1 MIECRHCR
9 EYFRGDV
16 ERLGARCPRCRLPL
30 YERPEL
36 QRRKAEG
43 GETQAVCAVHVGNS
57 AIGSCSRCGTAMCGI
72 CRTRWFD
79 RALCAACVQHAVE
92 SRETSPEEIFTRRR
106 QARWSFAVACV
117 GWVLLLLGCLLLL
130 AVIRGGPNNEL
141 RVLALLTILSSFL
154 PSLFAVGNGLSA
166 LRTRGEGF
174 RLAVTGIAMGASLVG
189 LLIGVMLVN
198 TWQN

>member
-9 EYFRGDV
+9 EFFRGDV
-16 ERLGARCPRCRLPL
+16 ERLGSRCPRCRLPL

-43 GETQAVCAVHVGNS
+43 EANQAACAVHTENL
-57 AIGSCSRCGTAMCGI
+57 AIGTCARCSSAMCGI

-79 RALCAACVQHAVE
+79 RAICAACAQQAIDNK
-92 SRETSPEEIFTRRR
+92 ETSPEDTFIRRR
-106 QARWSFAVACV
+106 QARWSFVLAIA
-117 GWVLLLLGCLLLL
+117 GWGLFVLGCLLVF
-130 AVIRGGPNNEL
+130 AVIRGGPNPEL
-141 RVLALLTILSSFL
+141 RMIGLLTVLSSFL
-154 PSLFAVGNGLSA
+154 PSLFAIGNGVSA

-174 RLAVTGIAMGASLVG
+174 RLAVGGISMAASLVG

-198 TWQN
+198 TWHN

>member
-9 EYFRGDV
+9 ELFRGDV
-16 ERLGARCPRCRLPL
+16 ERLGSRCPRCRLPL

-36 QRRKAEG
+36 QRRKAENV
-43 GETQAVCAVHVGNS
+43 ENQATCAVHSENL
-57 AIGSCSRCGTAMCGI
+57 AIGSCARCSATMCGI

-79 RALCAACVQHAVE
+79 RTVCASCAEKALLAKEA
-92 SRETSPEEIFTRRR
+92 SPEEVFVRRR
-106 QARWSFAVACV
+106 QARWSFTLACC
-117 GWVLLLLGCLLLL
+117 GWGLLLLGLLLL
-130 AVIRGGPNNEL
+130 YAVIRGGPNNEL
-141 RVLALLTILSSFL
+141 RVLALFTMLASFL

-166 LRTRGEGF
+166 LRTKGEGF

-189 LLIGVMLVN
+189 LLIGVMLIN